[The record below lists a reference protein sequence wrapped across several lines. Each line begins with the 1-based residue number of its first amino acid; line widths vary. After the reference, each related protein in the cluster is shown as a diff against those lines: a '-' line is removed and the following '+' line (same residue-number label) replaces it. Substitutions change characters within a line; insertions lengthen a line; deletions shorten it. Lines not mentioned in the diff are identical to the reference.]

1 MPKFVFQ
8 LDPVLDYRQRLED
21 EQQVVLAAAVSKQRS
36 AEADLNDY
44 INRRQEMRSRLLL
57 HHSEMESVELRAT
70 YAHCDF
76 LDRSI
81 VAQQKVV
88 AAAKAVA
95 DQERAKLVVKT
106 KDKKVLA
113 VLKERRRETFDS
125 EAAASEQRENDE
137 INSRYFDRLTTTIG
151 EIPS

>member
-1 MPKFVFQ
+1 MPKFAFR

-21 EQQVVLAAAVSKQRS
+21 EQQVILAAAVSALRS
-36 AEADLNDY
+36 AEAQRDDY
-44 INRRQEMRSRLLL
+44 IARRAQMRERLYL
-57 HHSEMESVELRAT
+57 HHGEMDSIELRAT

-81 VAQQKVV
+81 VAQQRVV
-88 AAAKAVA
+88 DQARVKS
-95 DQERAKLVVKT
+95 DQERVKLIVKT

-113 VLKERRRETFDS
+113 VLKDRRREAFES
-125 EAAASEQRENDE
+125 EASAAEQRESDE
-137 INSRYFDRLTTTIG
+137 INSRRSDRLTSATR

>member
-1 MPKFVFQ
+1 MPKFNFR
-8 LDPVLDYRQRLED
+8 LDPVLDFRQRLED
-21 EQQVVLAAAVSKQRS
+21 EQQIVLAAAVSALRS
-36 AEADLNDY
+36 AEAQRDDY
-44 INRRQEMRSRLLL
+44 IKRRQEMRSRLLL
-57 HHSEMESVELRAT
+57 HHGEMESVELRAT

-88 AAAKAVA
+88 DAAKAKA

-106 KDKKVLA
+106 KDKKVLS
-113 VLKERRRETFDS
+113 VLKDRRRESFDS
-125 EAAASEQRENDE
+125 EAAATEQRENDE
-137 INSRYFDRLTTTIG
+137 INSRYYDRLTTATG

>member
-1 MPKFVFQ
+1 MPKFIFR

-21 EQQVVLAAAVSKQRS
+21 EQQVVLAAAVSAQRS
-36 AEADLNDY
+36 AEVQLNDY
-44 INRRQEMRSRLLL
+44 VARRQEMRSRLLL
-57 HHSEMESVELRAT
+57 HHNEMESVELRAT

-88 AAAKAVA
+88 AEAKAKA

-106 KDKKVLA
+106 KDKKVLS
-113 VLKERRRETFDS
+113 VLKDRRRETFDS
-125 EAAASEQRENDE
+125 EASATEQRENDE
-137 INSRYFDRLTTTIG
+137 INSRYFDRLTTTTG

>member
-1 MPKFVFQ
+1 MPKFAFR
-8 LDPVLDYRQRLED
+8 LDLVLEHRQRLED
-21 EQQVVLAAAVSKQRS
+21 EQQIVLAAAVSALRS
-36 AEADLNDY
+36 AESVRDNY
-44 INRRQEMRSRLLL
+44 IARRGEMRERLLL

-70 YAHCDF
+70 YAHCDY

-81 VAQQKVV
+81 VAQQRVID
-88 AAAKAVA
+88 AARLRA

-113 VLKERRRETFDS
+113 VLKERRRETFES
-125 EAAASEQRENDE
+125 EVAASEQRESDE
-137 INSRYFDRLTTTIG
+137 INSRSFDRLTTSG